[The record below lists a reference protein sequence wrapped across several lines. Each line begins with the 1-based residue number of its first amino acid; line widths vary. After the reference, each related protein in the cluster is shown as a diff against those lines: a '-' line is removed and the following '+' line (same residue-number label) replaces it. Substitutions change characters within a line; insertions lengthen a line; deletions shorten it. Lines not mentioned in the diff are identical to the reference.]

1 MVTWV
6 ICWWWYRRKLRLL
19 RQRLEARPSS
29 EVSAPEDATE
39 ADKSHTVKSVDDLER
54 TLNEANAK
62 WERARP
68 FLDTSPLPHRE
79 GEQR

>member
-6 ICWWWYRRKLRLL
+6 IRWWWYRRKLRLL
-19 RQRLEARPSS
+19 RQRLEALPPS
-29 EVSAPEDATE
+29 EVSAPKDATDAE
-39 ADKSHTVKSVDDLER
+39 KNHTLKSVDELER

-79 GEQR
+79 DEQR